1 MRCSDFYICTYMS
14 NLKFIGLKL
23 HYNNYAHALIKSP
36 SNGTFPRITASQ
48 SYIVR
53 LMHYSNVHMT
63 SQLHIF
69 WITITN
75 LNSYLIYPSSNSK
88 SSYSCEIKTG
98 RSR

>member
-1 MRCSDFYICTYMS
+1 MRCSDFYISTYMS

-53 LMHYSNVHMT
+53 LMHYSNE
-63 SQLHIF
+63 
-69 WITITN
+69 ITIA
-75 LNSYLIYPSSNSK
+75 YLLDNHKLTLTVI
-88 SSYSCEIKTG
+88 
-98 RSR
+98 

>member
-1 MRCSDFYICTYMS
+1 MRCSDFYISTYMS

-23 HYNNYAHALIKSP
+23 HYNNYAHVLIKS
-36 SNGTFPRITASQ
+36 STFPRLTTSQ

-53 LMHYSNVHMT
+53 LMHYSNVQMT

-75 LNSYLIYPSSNSK
+75 LNSHLIYPSSNSK